1 MRKKILLSLVL
12 LVIWVAVVCE
22 PAVSQIKREKVEW
35 VPSTI
40 KGITPGKS
48 KYKDVIRLFGKPDYE
63 GEIIE
68 DPPLKPPEEAPEALI
83 ELSYNRD
90 IEIEGVLAR
99 IGFAVGDETR
109 IVKYVSFYFY
119 SFLKEL
125 TKEDAIKI
133 YGNDYYVVTRSDYYN
148 STTREYASL
157 CVYKSQKRNQEVKVD
172 ESDYPISLVYPQK
185 GMYIQVRDDNTVMMM
200 EYTDKCNN
208 P

>member
-1 MRKKILLSLVL
+1 MRKKILLSLIL
-12 LVIWVAVVCE
+12 LMMWMVVVCE
-22 PAVSQIKREKVEW
+22 SAVSQVKREKVKW
-35 VPSTI
+35 VVSTI

-133 YGNDYYVVTRSDYYN
+133 YGTNYYVITRSDYFN
-148 STTREYASL
+148 NTTREYASV

-172 ESDYPISLVYPQK
+172 VLNYPIYLVYPQE
-185 GMYIQVRDDNTVMMM
+185 GMSIQVRSNNKVMWIS
-200 EYTDKCNN
+200 YTDKCNN